1 MGRVRS
7 VLAALLGTAFL
18 AVPLTAAAQD
28 FGMGFFND
36 SIDLT
41 NAYVAQSAMASV
53 ANVRPLTTPPPTAID
68 RSVMEFE
75 RDLEVSAR
83 VRERFRDQ
91 LIRSNPD
98 RAADIATALER
109 NWLREFAYEMAL
121 NGLDADN
128 LADANTAYL
137 IASWALV
144 NNVEF
149 LDPRAIL
156 SVRNSMRAAISNSP
170 DVIAMSNADKQI
182 AAETLIYNT
191 VLVMA
196 NRVQI
201 AATRDSALHAAAA
214 KHYGDGFRELGID
227 LKALQL
233 TNHTFV
239 SIR

>member
-7 VLAALLGTAFL
+7 VLAALFGTAFL

-28 FGMGFFND
+28 FGMVLFND

-53 ANVRPLTTPPPTAID
+53 AIV

-98 RAADIATALER
+98 RAADIDTALER

-170 DVIAMSNADKQI
+170 DVIAMSNADKQM

-233 TNHTFV
+233 TNHGFV
-239 SIR
+239 NIQ